1 MDARLECKI
10 KANPLVNHFWMK
22 DGRVIEN
29 TLFSPEYQNDKNIQ
43 PAMSKYEINIYNQN
57 SIEYLTVSALNIRV
71 S

>member
-1 MDARLECKI
+1 
-10 KANPLVNHFWMK
+10 MK

>member
-1 MDARLECKI
+1 
-10 KANPLVNHFWMK
+10 MK

-71 S
+71 SQYFSFLAFN